1 MIPGHWLYDY
11 IWEEIKK
18 KVRMSLV
25 AVHLFVT
32 ADFLKHQNRTPAAIQ
47 EDPKCVTGWMGLQST
62 HAHMQLKYRAD
73 F

>member
-1 MIPGHWLYDY
+1 
-11 IWEEIKK
+11 
-18 KVRMSLV
+18 MSLV

-32 ADFLKHQNRTPAAIQ
+32 ADFLKHQNGTPAAIQ
-47 EDPKCVTGWMGLQST
+47 EDPKCVIGCMGLQST